1 LLDRV
6 PRFADLLAGDA
17 DDPAFLA
24 LRRSERIGRPL
35 GAPAFVEA
43 IGRQLGRNVMPAKR
57 GPKPR
62 ERQDKG

>member
-1 LLDRV
+1 MAIGW
-6 PRFADLLAGDA
+6 PKPA
-17 DDPAFLA
+17 DDPAFRA
-24 LRRSERIGRPL
+24 LRRSELIARPL

-43 IGRQLGRNVMPAKR
+43 IGRQLRQNVMAAKR